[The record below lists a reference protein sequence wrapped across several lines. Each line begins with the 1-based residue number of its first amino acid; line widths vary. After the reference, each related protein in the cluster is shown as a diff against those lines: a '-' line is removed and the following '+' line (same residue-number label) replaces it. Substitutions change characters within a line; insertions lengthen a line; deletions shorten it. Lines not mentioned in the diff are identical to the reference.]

1 MRRHT
6 GAASSRRTTV
16 DGLPGAL
23 VELVEQDITRIRGS
37 TRTAVRKAGKEV
49 EDEIRASGAY
59 SDRTGRYRAGWTTTV
74 EGNTLVGFKA
84 TVHNTDAY
92 QLAHLL
98 ENGHGGPRPAGPH
111 PHIAPA
117 YERGVKV
124 LEEELRRAV
133 GG

>member
-37 TRTAVRKAGKEV
+37 TRTAVRKAGKAV

-74 EGNTLVGFKA
+74 EGNAPRFGEVA
-84 TVHNTDAY
+84 ENTE
-92 QLAHLL
+92 LAHLL